1 MLIIPPFLEFVS
13 GCPPANTS
21 VCVYSQKLLPTSFGV
36 QLPNCPSCS
45 VLAILPRL
53 DVLLHTWPVSILQL
67 ISGTGSPRFR
77 VPRPGKEQVPYS
89 IETPFPAARFT
100 PFEDLPLIRSRTTSL
115 QPLPSWCS
123 FRSPSRLC
131 SAHELG
137 GSHHC
142 CQLCFAPILPWAPF
156 PSKASRTPT

>member
-1 MLIIPPFLEFVS
+1 MLIIPPFLEFVA
-13 GCPPANTS
+13 GCPSAS
-21 VCVYSQKLLPTSFGV
+21 ASSCVNSQKLLPTSFGV
-36 QLPNCPSCS
+36 QLPSCPSCS

-67 ISGTGSPRFR
+67 ISGTGSPRFC

-100 PFEDLPLIRSRTTSL
+100 PFEDLLLTYSRTASL
-115 QPLPSWCS
+115 QSLPSWCS

-131 SAHELG
+131 SVCELG
-137 GSHHC
+137 S
-142 CQLCFAPILPWAPF
+142 
-156 PSKASRTPT
+156 S